1 MAIDVEMCMMVQE
14 LRVRER
20 QLAEK
25 ARDIKVSPVCPC
37 VFDGGVERCMIMK
50 TDKCR
55 RSQIRSIPPLEP
67 YPTRPKNANPSSST
81 TSNPNALL
89 SGPDSNNL

>member
-25 ARDIKVSPVCPC
+25 ARDIKAS
-37 VFDGGVERCMIMK
+37 
-50 TDKCR
+50 
-55 RSQIRSIPPLEP
+55 
-67 YPTRPKNANPSSST
+67 TRT
-81 TSNPNALL
+81 YM
-89 SGPDSNNL
+89 PDYMNDMLIGSRH

>member
-25 ARDIKVSPVCPC
+25 ARDIKAS
-37 VFDGGVERCMIMK
+37 
-50 TDKCR
+50 T
-55 RSQIRSIPPLEP
+55 
-67 YPTRPKNANPSSST
+67 PKEEYMMGKM
-81 TSNPNALL
+81 LM
-89 SGPDSNNL
+89 